1 MDTREQIFEN
11 FDADGVG
18 VMGSLFGLPFTPEN
32 SELIILPVPWEVTV
46 SYSSGTANGPKSILE
61 ASTQVDLFVDDID
74 DAWKLGLTMLPISEE
89 WKKESDKMR
98 EKSSLYIKWLEDGK
112 PEFSDEE
119 FHKIPEQ
126 VNQMSAQLNQWVKSQ
141 ALKYITDG
149 KMVAVL
155 GGDHSTPLGLI
166 EALSEQYQNFGILQI
181 DAHADLRVAYEDFT
195 FSHASIMY
203 NALKCSQISKLV
215 QVGIRDCSNS
225 ESNLI
230 KESHGRITTFFDRN
244 IKEQLSEGKT
254 WRKICR
260 NIISTLPENIYIS
273 FDIDGLDPKLC
284 PHTGTPVPGG
294 FDFYEIFY
302 LIKLLVTSGK
312 KIIGFDLC
320 EVAPGEKEWD
330 GNVGARV
337 LYRLSNLMAVSQGK
351 LKFR

>member
-1 MDTREQIFEN
+1 MDTREQITQN

-18 VMGSLFGLPFTPEN
+18 IMGSLFGLPYTIEN

-61 ASTQVDLFVDDID
+61 ASTQVDLFVDDIEE
-74 DAWKLGLTMLPISEE
+74 AWKLGLTMLPVSEE
-89 WKKESDKMR
+89 WKKESDRLR
-98 EKSSLYIKWLEDGK
+98 EKSYLYIKWLEDGK
-112 PEFSDEE
+112 PPFSDDE
-119 FHKIPEQ
+119 FNEIPEN
-126 VNQMSAQLNQWVKSQ
+126 VNQASAKLNQWVKSQ
-141 ALKYITDG
+141 ALKYLTDG

-155 GGDHSTPLGLI
+155 GGDHSTPMGLI
-166 EALSEQYQNFGILQI
+166 DALGEHYQDFGILQI
-181 DAHADLRVAYEDFT
+181 DAHADLREAYEGFK

-203 NALKCSQISKLV
+203 NALKCTHISKLV
-215 QVGIRDCSNS
+215 QVGVRDCSHT
-225 ESNLI
+225 
-230 KESHGRITTFFDRN
+230 ESHFIDQSEGKIVTFFDRE
-244 IKEQLSEGKT
+244 IKEQLMEGRT

-260 NIISTLPENIYIS
+260 NIISKLPEHVYIS

-294 FDFYEIFY
+294 FDFFEIFY
-302 LIKLLVTSGK
+302 LIKLLVSSGR

-320 EVAPGEKEWD
+320 EVAPGETEWD

-351 LKFR
+351 LQFK